1 MQAQERGDDDLAA
14 EDRYRAAALAAAGTS
29 LNVDVIVTNA
39 PTAGRPDVADNDIL
53 ISVRPED
60 LIPIFGHY
68 LRSISESR
76 FRIVKGHLVGGGAI
90 ESTTGAHSV
99 NELYEMGIDSG
110 MRFFECLLLV
120 SGMAR
125 HQSVASALRSI
136 RTRINRAARALDS
149 LLAALSNTN
158 GSGEQTTDATEWAA
172 EAFDRELLYLTAVY
186 DSYGR
191 LYLTLL
197 NQDLRLQDARGTLH
211 SEKFLNDQVEPHF
224 DPALLTDLRSL
235 QQYAYVC
242 AELRNRVHA
251 SVLPAGRYLAR
262 SYGSTRT
269 VAVDLTDIASFN
281 RDDTHLQQQHFD
293 KLGVWNADPTEAF
306 AGRTLVSDVATM
318 GVTFMTTALD
328 YVDKFSELVL
338 WNKPRAAHNAHPVL
352 GSVPRRPDEQ
362 LPAPGP
368 EELFHRALF
377 GWHSP

>member
-1 MQAQERGDDDLAA
+1 MGLDIRTLGEPESLERRELFDILRRDDVDPFLMVHEGDDVPTTWMRALETDVLHKLNYETFDRAGRMLDTTQFWVTTEVNGELRSSSACNFFGAYADLDRMQAQERGDDDLAA

-68 LRSISESR
+68 LRSIGESR

-158 GSGEQTTDATEWAA
+158 GSGEQTSDATEWAA

-242 AELRNRVHA
+242 A
-251 SVLPAGRYLAR
+251 SCGI
-262 SYGSTRT
+262 GSTPVCYRR
-269 VAVDLTDIASFN
+269 AVTWPA
-281 RDDTHLQQQHFD
+281 RM
-293 KLGVWNADPTEAF
+293 AAR
-306 AGRTLVSDVATM
+306 GR
-318 GVTFMTTALD
+318 
-328 YVDKFSELVL
+328 
-338 WNKPRAAHNAHPVL
+338 
-352 GSVPRRPDEQ
+352 
-362 LPAPGP
+362 
-368 EELFHRALF
+368 
-377 GWHSP
+377 